1 MARTAEPNATDAE
14 SALALV
20 SQGKGFSDV
29 VTAQMSQWGCSRSSA
44 QRDCRWAHD
53 QLQLSIDS
61 HDAQHLVCH
70 KGQAFNAS
78 LKAEQDKQYAAA
90 VGAQKMLYELLLRR
104 KMDNEAEKARRPG
117 WGYSQRH
124 GNTSARQWVNGA
136 RNRDS
141 ALFVLRTGTVPGYS
155 GLFQAPLNIYFLATK
170 SLNNIK

>member
-1 MARTAEPNATDAE
+1 MARTSRAERHRRRE

-53 QLQLSIDS
+53 QLQLGMDS
-61 HDAQHLVCH
+61 HDVQHLIVH
-70 KGQAFNAS
+70 VSTSLQRIA

-117 WGYSQRH
+117 WGYRH
-124 GNTSARQWVNGA
+124 GNTRS
-136 RNRDS
+136 
-141 ALFVLRTGTVPGYS
+141 
-155 GLFQAPLNIYFLATK
+155 
-170 SLNNIK
+170 